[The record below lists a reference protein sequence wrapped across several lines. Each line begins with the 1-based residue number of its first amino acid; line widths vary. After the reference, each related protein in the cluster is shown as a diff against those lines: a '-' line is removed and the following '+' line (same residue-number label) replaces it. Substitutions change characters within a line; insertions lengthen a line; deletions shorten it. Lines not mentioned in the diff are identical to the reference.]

1 MYATSITHREF
12 MSQTTLSTIPRL
24 IGQVLSIYDVEAEA
38 LFSAAEIELNNDAQ
52 KRIPMANM
60 AKLWQLAV
68 DETHNNEL
76 GLVAASLFQPAYLKS
91 IGMAWLAS
99 ANLEEGLRRFIS
111 SSQLIN
117 TAMQIELIER
127 TADHGD
133 EVLIQYQKRL
143 APEDKI
149 KTHHCAIELGIGFF
163 LKMFR
168 LAAGKNIPATGVYFT
183 FDIAQSKQAY
193 EDYFQCP
200 VYGNQAVNGIAFSKA
215 LLTETL
221 PTHDAELVEMNEMVI
236 NKHLASMDNGETCSK
251 VIKMINELLPF
262 GCPTEETIAYKL
274 HMSKRTLQRKL
285 SQEQQTFLCLLTSVR
300 LMLAKQ
306 KLAIKNISITEITYQ
321 LGYSSP
327 STFARAFKKH
337 TQLSPVEYRSQID

>member
-1 MYATSITHREF
+1 
-12 MSQTTLSTIPRL
+12 MSQTTLATIPRL
-24 IGQVLSIYDVEAEA
+24 IAQVLAIYDVEAEVV
-38 LFSAAEIELNNDAQ
+38 FSATEIDLSDETQ
-52 KRIPMANM
+52 IRIPMDKM
-60 AKLWQLAV
+60 AALWQLAV
-68 DETHNNEL
+68 QETQNNTL

-91 IGMAWLAS
+91 IGLAWLAS
-99 ANLEEGLRRFIS
+99 ENLENGLKRFIS

-117 TAMQIELIER
+117 TAMQIELIDRESVNG
-127 TADHGD
+127 A

-143 APEDKI
+143 SPEQQIKI
-149 KTHHCAIELGIGFF
+149 HHCAIELGIGFF

-183 FDIAQSKQAY
+183 FAIDENIKAY
-193 EDYFQCP
+193 EAYFQCP

-221 PTHDAELVEMNEMVI
+221 PTFDAELVEMNEMVI
-236 NKHLASMDNGETCSK
+236 NKHLTSMDNGQTSSK
-251 VIKMINELLPF
+251 VIKIINELLPLS
-262 GCPTEETIAYKL
+262 CPTEETIAYKL

-285 SQEQQTFLCLLTSVR
+285 SGEKQSFLSLLTSVR

-306 KLAIKNISITEITYQ
+306 KLAIKSTSITEITYQ

-337 TQLSPVEYRSQID
+337 TGLSPLEFRNQLTQD

>member
-1 MYATSITHREF
+1 

-24 IGQVLSIYDVEAEA
+24 IGQVLSIYDVKQEELFLEAN
-38 LFSAAEIELNNDAQ
+38 IELSDDPQ
-52 KRIPMANM
+52 KRIPMDKMTN
-60 AKLWQLAV
+60 LWQLAV
-68 DETHNNEL
+68 AKTENNEL

-99 ANLEEGLRRFIS
+99 ANLEEGLKRFIS

-117 TAMQIELIER
+117 TAMQIELIE
-127 TADHGD
+127 H
-133 EVLIQYQKRL
+133 EVKDGAEILIQYQRRL
-143 APEDKI
+143 SPDIKL

-183 FDIAQSKQAY
+183 FNIDKDNKAY
-193 EDYFQCP
+193 EEYFQCP
-200 VYGNQAVNGIAFSKA
+200 VYGNQKVNAISFSKA

-221 PTHDAELVEMNEMVI
+221 PTHDAELVEMNEIVI
-236 NKHLASMDNGETCSK
+236 SKHLASMDSGETSSK
-251 VIKMINELLPF
+251 VIKMINELLPL

-285 SQEQQTFLCLLTSVR
+285 SQEEQSFLTLLTSVR

-306 KLAIKNISITEITYQ
+306 KLAVKSISTTEITYQ

-337 TQLSPVEYRSQID
+337 TQLSPVEYRVGLTNG